1 MDKQQFLKF
10 DNMNIPNK
18 MTATEAV
25 KLIKSND
32 RVLIQGGSAT
42 PQALIKAM
50 VARAPELRN
59 VELVHLHTEGACGYT
74 APELRESFHTNAFFI
89 GGNVRKM
96 VGNTVDYIPVFLSEI
111 PSLFRQGYMDLD
123 VVLVNVSPP
132 DKHGFCSLGVSV
144 DIVISGIE
152 QGKKV
157 IAQINSRMPRT
168 FGDAQIHLK
177 HFDACV
183 EIEEEIYEM
192 SFVEPSEIEKSIGKN
207 IAEII
212 DDGATLQMGI
222 GGIPNAVL
230 TFLNNHKN
238 LGIHT
243 EMFSEGV
250 IDLVRNGVVNGS
262 KKKTNP
268 YKIVSGFA
276 MGTRR
281 LYDFMDDNPEIEMND
296 IAYVNDTSIIR
307 KNPKVTA
314 INSAIEVDLTGQ
326 ICADS
331 IGQRMFSGVGGQM
344 DFMRG
349 AALSEGGKPIC
360 AITSTTGKGIS
371 KITPML
377 KVGAGVV
384 TTRAHARFVAT
395 EYGIAELFG
404 RNLKQ
409 RAQALRDIAHPDHR
423 EELDKAIFDRF
434 GSSLMIK

>member
-1 MDKQQFLKF
+1 MR
-10 DNMNIPNK
+10 IPNK
-18 MTATEAV
+18 MTAADAV
-25 KLIKSND
+25 KIIKSGD

-42 PQALIKAM
+42 PQALINAM
-50 VARAPELRN
+50 VERAPELRN
-59 VELVHLHTEGACGYT
+59 VEIVHLHTEGACGYI

-96 VGNTVDYIPVFLSEI
+96 IGNTVDYIPIFLSDI

-123 VVLVNVSPP
+123 VVMVNVSPP

-144 DIVISGIE
+144 DIVLSGIE
-152 QGKKV
+152 QGKKI
-157 IAQINSRMPRT
+157 IAQINPRMPRT
-168 FGDAQIHLK
+168 FGDAQIDINK
-177 HFDACV
+177 FDACV
-183 EIEEEIYEM
+183 EISEEIYEM
-192 SFVEPSEIEKSIGKN
+192 KFVAPSETEKAIGKN
-207 IAEII
+207 IAGII
-212 DDGATLQMGI
+212 EDGATLQMGI

-230 TFLNNHKN
+230 TFLHNHKN
-238 LGIHT
+238 LGVHT
-243 EMFSEGV
+243 EMFSEGIV
-250 IDLVRNGVVNGS
+250 DLVKKGVVNGS
-262 KKKTNP
+262 QKKVNP

-276 MGTRR
+276 MGTRN
-281 LYDFMDDNPEIEMND
+281 LYDFMDDNPEIEMLD

-307 KNPKVTA
+307 QNPKVTA

-331 IGQRMFSGVGGQM
+331 IGPRMFSGVGGQM

-360 AITSTTGKGIS
+360 AITSTTGKGVS

-377 KVGAGVV
+377 KQGAGVV
-384 TTRAHARFVAT
+384 TTRAHARLVVT
-395 EYGIAELFG
+395 EYGVAELFG

-423 EELDKAIFDRF
+423 EELDKAIFERF
-434 GSSLMIK
+434 KSSLMTK

>member
-1 MDKQQFLKF
+1 MK
-10 DNMNIPNK
+10 IPNK
-18 MTATEAV
+18 MTADEAV

-42 PQALIKAM
+42 PQALINAM
-50 VARAPELRN
+50 VARAHELRN

-89 GGNVRKM
+89 GGNIRKM

-123 VVLVNVSPP
+123 VVMVNVSPP

-230 TFLNNHKN
+230 TFLHNHKN
-238 LGIHT
+238 LGVHT

-250 IDLVRNGVVNGS
+250 VDLVKKGVVNGS

-296 IAYVNDTSIIR
+296 IGYVNDTSIIR

-360 AITSTTGKGIS
+360 AITSTTGKGVS
-371 KITPML
+371 KITPVL
-377 KVGAGVV
+377 KTGAGVV
-384 TTRAHARFVAT
+384 TTRAHARFIAT

-423 EELDKAIFDRF
+423 EELDKAIFERF